1 MSKYPIREEDNHFYE
16 DDYHDMH
23 GVEPGAIATFVVM
36 SVVLGLIV
44 LYVIVRMG
52 NL

>member
-23 GVEPGAIATFVVM
+23 ADDLDRKVYVVFGVI
-36 SVVLGLIV
+36 GLVI
-44 LYVIVRMG
+44 LYQVIKFIMLYG
-52 NL
+52 

>member
-23 GVEPGAIATFVVM
+23 ADDLDGKVLTLYA
-36 SVVLGLIV
+36 VLGVCVVYGIIRLLMI
-44 LYVIVRMG
+44 YG
-52 NL
+52 